1 MLYDAFRNSV
11 EDYFFMK
18 RMLKNVVFLGAALAS
33 SLVAAEW
40 GFDDGAIVGV
50 DYKWSSARGRA
61 NFGNAFPKSYS
72 GASVY
77 VGTRFCENYG
87 LELGYDWLGKRTRT
101 TSFATTVPTS
111 TGTLA
116 IPSGL
121 ATTVRLSQWR
131 LDLNG
136 YLPVGCDGLDLI
148 GSVGLGVARARFT
161 RFSPT
166 AVTLAGATVLPANS
180 SRSNSKT
187 RAIWRLGVGAQYM
200 LTCNVGVRAM
210 YRFEGLSGFRQTGF
224 TGGKVKVLR
233 DASAFTLGL
242 LFKF

>member
-18 RMLKNVVFLGAALAS
+18 RVLKNVVFLGAALAS

-40 GFDDGAIVGV
+40 NDDIAGIVGV
-50 DYKWSSARGRA
+50 DYKWTSSRGRS
-61 NFGNAFPKSYS
+61 NFSGRFPKNYS

-77 VGTRFCENYG
+77 LGTRFCENYG
-87 LELGYDWLGKRTRT
+87 LELGYDWAGKKTRT
-101 TSFATTVPTS
+101 TSSATTVATG
-111 TGTLA
+111 TGTLV
-116 IPSGL
+116 IPNGL

-136 YLPVGCDGLDLI
+136 YLPIGCDGFDLI
-148 GSVGLGVARARFT
+148 GSVGLGIVRSRISE
-161 RFSPT
+161 FSPT
-166 AVTLAGATVLPANS
+166 AVTLGTTTVLAANNI
-180 SRSNSKT
+180 RSNSRT

-210 YRFEGLSGFRQTGF
+210 YRYEGLSGFNHNGF
-224 TGGKVKVLR
+224 DGGRGKALR
-233 DASAFTLGL
+233 NASAFTLGL